1 MSLATTL
8 CRAALGIDAPL
19 VTVETHLANGLP
31 AFNIVGLPEKAVQES
46 RDRVRS
52 ALINSGFEFPARRIT
67 VNLAPADLPK
77 QGSRFDLAIAVGILI
92 ASTQIDEH
100 AADGYELVGELSLA
114 GALRPVFGILPM
126 ALATRARNA
135 RLMLPADNLQEA
147 SLVRGLANYPV
158 DHLLTASAHL
168 NGQQPIRVAAVEVG
182 KTESGSL
189 PDLAEVCG
197 QRQARRA
204 LEVAAAGRHNLLM
217 MGPPGSGKSM
227 LASRLPGILPP
238 LSEDEALHSAA
249 IRSVAGQP
257 FDGPNWRQRPF
268 RAPHHTASGVAL
280 VGGGSG
286 PRPGEISLA
295 HNGVLFLDELPEFD
309 SRVLEV
315 LREPLETGCILISR
329 AARQAEFP
337 ADFQLIAAMNPCRCG
352 YANDPARACAGC
364 SQQQAARYQRRISG
378 PLRDRIDIQIE
389 VPGLPHQDLLRGLDD
404 TSENSATV
412 RTRVLAAWQ
421 RQLDRQGCANARL
434 GQTDIKQH
442 CALPQA
448 GRELLVTA
456 IEKLGLSARALH
468 RILRVARTLADLD
481 ASEPIRDHHLT
492 EAVGYRRLDRVWA
505 PGPGDRI

>member
-1 MSLATTL
+1 MSLATTH

-52 ALINSGFEFPARRIT
+52 ALINSGFDFPARRIT

-92 ASTQIDEH
+92 ASGQLDEH

-114 GALRPVFGILPM
+114 GALRPVVGILPM
-126 ALATRARNA
+126 ALATRAENA
-135 RLMLPADNLQEA
+135 RLMLPSSNQKEA
-147 SLVRGLANYPV
+147 SLVRDLAVYPV
-158 DHLLTASAHL
+158 DHLLTVNAHL
-168 NGQQPIRVAAVEVG
+168 GGQQTIIPVAA
-182 KTESGSL
+182 ESGGPSPEAL
-189 PDLAEVCG
+189 PDLADVCG
-197 QRQARRA
+197 QKQARRA

-238 LSEDEALHSAA
+238 LGEDEAMHSAA

-257 FDGPNWRQRPF
+257 FDGANWRRRPF

-280 VGGGSG
+280 VGGGGG

-337 ADFQLIAAMNPCRCG
+337 ADFQLVAAMNPCRCG

-364 SQQQAARYQRRISG
+364 GHEQAARYQRRISG

-389 VPGLPHQDLLRGLDD
+389 VPGLPHQDLLRGLDRK
-404 TSENSATV
+404 SETSATV
-412 RTRVLAAWQ
+412 RARVQAAWQ
-421 RQLDRQGCANARL
+421 RQLDRQGVANARL
-434 GQTDIKQH
+434 SQADIKRH

-456 IEKLGLSARALH
+456 IEKLGLSARAFH
-468 RILRVARTLADLD
+468 RVLRVARTLADLD
-481 ASEPIRDHHLT
+481 ASDPILEQHLT
-492 EAVGYRRLDRVWA
+492 EAIAYRRLDRQ
-505 PGPGDRI
+505 G